1 MTLLAPTVV
10 EVEGALSFVESDD
23 RDIWIRVGAAL
34 KTVFGDE
41 QGFAM
46 WDAWSRSSS
55 KYEQRVMRSQWRS
68 FRRGRIGAGT
78 IFFIAQ
84 ARGWKPTER
93 DPEVTPLWYQ
103 PEASNSADIARQ
115 AEAARHATV
124 AQEAVNIVEDSKT
137 GTGHPYMVAKGFPD
151 QQVLIRHPYHKS
163 DSLEGSVM
171 VVPIW
176 TQAGNKVQSLQF
188 IDEKG
193 TKRFLPGGKV
203 KGGCFRISR
212 GRELWLVEGYATGLS
227 VSVALKMLYR
237 DAEVV
242 VAFSASNMVT
252 LNLGRRGMVVADND
266 ANGVGRKYAKA
277 TGKLWWSPPEQGD
290 ANDLH
295 QQYGIRVLVGYLR
308 DFINGVSP

>member
-10 EVEGALSFVESDD
+10 EVEGALSFVASDD
-23 RDIWIRVGAAL
+23 RDIWIRMGAAL

-46 WDAWSRSSS
+46 WDSWSRSSA

-93 DPEVTPLWYQ
+93 DPGVTPPWYQ
-103 PEASNSADIARQ
+103 PEDSNSADIARQ

-176 TQAGNKVQSLQF
+176 TQASNRVQSLQF

-212 GRELWLVEGYATGLS
+212 GRERWLVEGYATGLS
-227 VSVALKMLYR
+227 VRTALKILYR

-242 VAFSASNMVT
+242 VAFSASNMV
-252 LNLGRRGMVVADND
+252 NFGRRCMVVADND
-266 ANGVGRKYAKA
+266 ANGVGHKYAKA
-277 TGKLWWSPPEQGD
+277 THQPWWSPPEHGD

-295 QQYGIRVLVGYLR
+295 QQSGILALVECLR